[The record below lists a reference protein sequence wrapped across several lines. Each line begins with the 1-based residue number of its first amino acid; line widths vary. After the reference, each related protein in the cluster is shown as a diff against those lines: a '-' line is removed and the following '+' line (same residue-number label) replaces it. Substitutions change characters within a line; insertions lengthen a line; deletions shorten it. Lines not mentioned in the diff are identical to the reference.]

1 MDLWKCYKTIVYEIY
16 KCIELLIVIQ
26 QKSQDLRIICMLNL
40 FVHLQQMWK
49 ITKFALD
56 NFLLKILQYSA
67 WFEYL

>member
-1 MDLWKCYKTIVYEIY
+1 MEMLQDY
-16 KCIELLIVIQ
+16 CIR
-26 QKSQDLRIICMLNL
+26 KICMLNL

>member
-1 MDLWKCYKTIVYEIY
+1 MDLWKCYKTIVYEI
-16 KCIELLIVIQ
+16 
-26 QKSQDLRIICMLNL
+26 